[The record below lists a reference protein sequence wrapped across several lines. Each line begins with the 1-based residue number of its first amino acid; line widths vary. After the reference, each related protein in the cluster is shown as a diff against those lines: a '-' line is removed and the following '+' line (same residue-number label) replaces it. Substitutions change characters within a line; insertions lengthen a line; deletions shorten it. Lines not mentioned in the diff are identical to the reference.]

1 MGVWQG
7 PGNRRAFLR
16 LLACWDLP
24 SEAGRKGV
32 VGVGGC
38 LPSFV
43 SKGCQRWLEELLG
56 QKDRD
61 VCSFP
66 AAAAVVSGFDYCV
79 SLRGT

>member
-38 LPSFV
+38 LLSFV
-43 SKGCQRWLEELLG
+43 SKGCQRWLEEQLG
-56 QKDRD
+56 REDRD

-66 AAAAVVSGFDYCV
+66 AAAAVVSGF
-79 SLRGT
+79 